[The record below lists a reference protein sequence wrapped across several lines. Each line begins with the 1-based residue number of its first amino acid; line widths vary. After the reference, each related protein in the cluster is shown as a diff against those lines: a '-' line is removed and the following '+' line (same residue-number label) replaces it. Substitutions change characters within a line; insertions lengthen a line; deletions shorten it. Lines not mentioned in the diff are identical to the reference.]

1 MTLSRRLPALFTGLA
16 LVAQVSGCG
25 AKGPPMAPLLRVPEP
40 PSELVVQRMGEEIFI
55 GFTLPA
61 QNLDGARPA
70 DLERVDVYAM
80 TVQPR
85 IPADRP
91 LELEEFQ
98 AAATLVAT
106 VEVALP
112 EQEGAA
118 AVEGTDAQAV
128 DQRPAQGMPV
138 VISETLTS
146 DLLMPVD
153 PWVDERR
160 RRLEEEAE
168 EEELTALVPA
178 PLMTPPQPGPLQRRY
193 AVVGVSSSG
202 RESEPPER
210 VVVSLVPAP
219 FAPSPPTVTY
229 GEDTADIAW
238 ALPVGV
244 RLTVQ
249 RPATT
254 ELDDADESA
263 ESNGSSTATP
273 AIGTAVAPATSQTP
287 VTPQAPPT
295 SLTPASPLTPVS
307 PLTPLTPATI
317 SPPATSVTPAT
328 SLMPDAPVGPPPVL
342 RSRPIVEWPPASRYE
357 LYEVAE
363 PADDRVAMP
372 RPLHATPMDEAAYT
386 DPRVEIGVERCY
398 AVLTLDVVAGFDIR
412 SALSPP
418 TCVTFVDTFPP
429 EAPDGVTAVGSEG
442 AVSLLWRPTEDEDL
456 RGYVVLRGVPPGET
470 LHPLTAEPV
479 PGNTFRDS
487 TAVPGVRYVYA
498 VQAVDDAEPPNV
510 SPVSVRVDATA
521 R

>member
-61 QNLDGARPA
+61 QNRDGARPA

-118 AVEGTDAQAV
+118 AVEGTDVQAV
-128 DQRPAQGMPV
+128 DQRLAQGSPV

-210 VVVSLVPAP
+210 VAVSLVPAP

-229 GEDTADIAW
+229 GEDTVDIAW

-254 ELDDADESA
+254 ELDDADASA

-273 AIGTAVAPATSQTP
+273 AIGTAVAPATSPTP

-295 SLTPASPLTPVS
+295 SLT
-307 PLTPLTPATI
+307 
-317 SPPATSVTPAT
+317 
-328 SLMPDAPVGPPPVL
+328 PDAPVGPPPVL
-342 RSRPIVEWPPASRYE
+342 RSRPIVEWPPSSRYE

-363 PADDRVAMP
+363 PADDRAAMP
-372 RPLHATPMDEAAYT
+372 RPLHATPMDEAEYT

-412 SALSPP
+412 SGLSPP